1 MRLSITY
8 NLKMAGSGS
17 EYLLVN
23 IYMGD
28 GSSDGYLKNDINI
41 SFSLL
46 MFTLYSPFKITI
58 YCVGN
63 LR

>member
-23 IYMGD
+23 TYMGD
-28 GSSDGYLKNDINI
+28 GSSDGYLKNDKNI